1 MIHFPFFAGT
11 LSSMVHVVSG
21 PDHLA
26 AVTPLVIETKKKAW
40 KIGLSWG
47 LGHLA
52 GMLFIGIL
60 FSVFKELIPVDT
72 ISAYSEQL
80 VGFVLVAIG
89 AWAFYNIF
97 KKEKNHQHIH
107 IHTEK
112 EPLIHEHQH
121 LHHDNN
127 MHSHVHKN
135 QQKQHEFASFSIGF
149 LHGLAGIAH
158 FILFL
163 PVLSFETSWEVFNYL
178 FGFAFGTVLAM
189 TLYALVLN
197 TITKYSK
204 QEHHPTFFKGIR
216 MAGGMFAVVIG
227 FYWMFF
233 I

>member
-1 MIHFPFFAGT
+1 MLYFPFFAGT

-52 GMLFIGIL
+52 GMLSIGVL
-60 FSVFKELIPVDT
+60 FTIFKELIPVDA
-72 ISAYSEQL
+72 ISAYSEQIVGL
-80 VGFVLVAIG
+80 VLIVIGF
-89 AWAFYNIF
+89 WAFYKIF
-97 KKEKNHQHIH
+97 QKEELHEHPHIH
-107 IHTEK
+107 VEK
-112 EPLIHEHQH
+112 DPLIHVHQH
-121 LHHDNN
+121 AHHDTNA
-127 MHSHVHKN
+127 HSHLHKN
-135 QQKQHEFASFSIGF
+135 QQKQHELASFSIGF

-163 PVLSFETSWEVFNYL
+163 PVLSFESQWDVVNYL
-178 FGFAFGTVLAM
+178 VGFAAGTVLSM
-189 TLYALVLN
+189 TMYALVLN
-197 TITKYSK
+197 NLTKFSK
-204 QEHHPTFFKGIR
+204 QEHNPTFFKGIR
-216 MAGGMFAVVIG
+216 LAGGMFAVVIG